1 MTVVAID
8 PGISTGVAI
17 HTHDSVHEDTLEIVA
32 PGEYLML
39 VVTDVPKLWS
49 ILEHHMPLEAIVVEN
64 FAAGGLIS
72 KDGQATIRLV
82 GAMELAAHLLGARF
96 VLQFPAERKAFM
108 PAARQMLVQRGRT
121 PISHEV
127 DSLSHL
133 LLYEHRRDTGILDKI
148 TANRRQ
154 TWR

>member
-17 HTHDSVHEDTLEIVA
+17 HKIGYDHDGQAQASADID
-32 PGEYLML
+32 EYIML
-39 VVTDVPKLWS
+39 VVTEVPKLWD
-49 ILEHHMPLEAIVVEN
+49 ILQAHKPEAIVVEN

-82 GAMELAAHLLGARF
+82 GAMELAAHILGCRF

-108 PAARQMLVQRGRT
+108 PAARQMIQQRGKT

-127 DSLSHL
+127 DGLAHL
-133 LLYEHRRDTGILDKI
+133 LLYEHRRDSGILDKI
-148 TANRRQ
+148 IANRRQ
-154 TWR
+154 TWH